1 MDFRSEDGSRGIS
14 EREATAM
21 MREATA
27 VATSSATDDGVGS
40 GGGGERVYSGNISNG
55 ELTGF
60 VEG

>member
-1 MDFRSEDGSRGIS
+1 MYFRSEDGSRGIS

-21 MREATA
+21 
-27 VATSSATDDGVGS
+27 VQVTDDGTGS

-60 VEG
+60 AEG